1 MVKPKK
7 GKKQW
12 FKIVAPEIFNSVEL
26 GETPAYAPEQTIGRT
41 LELNMPFINGDF
53 SKNHVFLTFQIYDVK
68 GETCY
73 TKIKGYRLME
83 EYVRSLVRRRT
94 SKIEAIKDVE
104 FKDGKKARVKVV
116 AITQHRANYN
126 QRKAIRKRLWE
137 ILENIAKEY
146 EFERFII
153 DLISGRIQNSIKKD
167 LHKVFPMKFVEFRR
181 VELQEKITQEGSS

>member
-26 GETPAYAPEQTIGRT
+26 GETPAYTPEQTIGRT

-53 SKNHVFLTFQIYDVK
+53 SKNHVFIEFQIYDVK
-68 GETCY
+68 GGTCY

-94 SKIEAIKDVE
+94 SKVEAIRDVE

-116 AITQHRANYN
+116 VITQHRAKYN
-126 QRKAIRKRLWE
+126 QRKAIRKKVWE
-137 ILENIAKEY
+137 WVEKKAKEY
-146 EFERFII
+146 EFEKFVL
-153 DLISGRIQNSIKKD
+153 DLINGTIQNSLKSEV
-167 LHKVFPMKFVEFRR
+167 HKIFPVKFLEFRK
-181 VELQEKITQEGSS
+181 VELLEKITREGSS